1 MRRNALRPGEIDIRM
16 MSQSEH
22 GYPATDNMAMLR
34 ALQKWERARGLQH
47 PGASWY
53 ARKREKRE
61 REKFAKQ

>member
-1 MRRNALRPGEIDIRM
+1 MRRDAARPGQVHTQVMDR
-16 MSQSEH
+16 SEY

-53 ARKREKRE
+53 ARKREKWA
-61 REKFAKQ
+61 REKAGK